1 MEAHGEGAVRV
12 SRALRAS
19 LLAGSSPKATLS
31 LIASGNEEGEQD
43 RLAQETEKERGGG
56 LSLRIECF
64 YGSCLRW
71 EGLTLL

>member
-1 MEAHGEGAVRV
+1 MEAHSEGAVRV
-12 SRALRAS
+12 SGALRAS

-31 LIASGNEEGEQD
+31 LIASGNEEGEQ
-43 RLAQETEKERGGG
+43 QETEKERGGG

>member
-1 MEAHGEGAVRV
+1 MDQWKLMVKAQCAFLELSEPLC
-12 SRALRAS
+12 SQ
-19 LLAGSSPKATLS
+19 GSSPKATLS
-31 LIASGNEEGEQD
+31 LIASGNEEGEQ
-43 RLAQETEKERGGG
+43 QETEKERGGG